1 MLPKVSVVIPFYN
14 CPFVDQAIQSV
25 LNQTYANIEI
35 VVVDDGSTLHLDKIA
50 PYRDRICY
58 LGKANGGTASAL
70 NHGIGSATGEYVAW
84 LSSDDLF
91 HPDKIARQ
99 LSFML
104 ARDAWVSFT
113 NYDLIDEN
121 SMTTASF
128 AGPCFSSVWDFYEAF
143 FTSVPVHGCTVMAR
157 KEMFLHMGYFNE
169 GLLYTQD
176 YEMWMRVVLNNFDF
190 YYLHDSLTLFR
201 WHGANGTIRH
211 QSRMAEE
218 VQYIRAKFNPLLEG
232 WLARLKSGQ

>member
-1 MLPKVSVVIPFYN
+1 MLPVVSVIIPFYN

-25 LNQTYANIEI
+25 LHQTYGHIEI
-35 VVVDDGSTLHLDKIA
+35 VLVDDGSTLHVDKVA
-50 PYRDRICY
+50 PYMDRICY

-70 NHGIGSATGEYVAW
+70 NHGIRHATGTYIAW

-99 LSFML
+99 LAFML

-113 NYDLIDEN
+113 NYDLIDAN
-121 SMTTASF
+121 STTTERY
-128 AGPCFSSVWDFYEAF
+128 AGPCFSTVWEFYQAF
-143 FTSVPVHGCTVMAR
+143 FASVPVHGCTVMAK
-157 KEMFLHMGYFNE
+157 KEMFNQMGYFNE

-176 YEMWMRVVLNNFDF
+176 YEMWMRVVLSGFDF

-201 WHGANGTIRH
+201 WHGGNGTIRH

-218 VQYIRAKFNPLLEG
+218 VQYIRTTYNPMLQHWIEKQ
-232 WLARLKSGQ
+232 RN